1 MFINP
6 RPHWFSLFGS
16 CWFFFCLAHWYTWN
30 CRPNQSHMDD
40 LQWPSSPTYLKPSNC
55 WVGLGGWP
63 HHVFWKFKKLCS
75 SPGQVLLWML
85 EMPRNCRP
93 GVDNSEFL
101 LVKDRSPNMADVIW
115 KISDEKPG
123 RFDAQW
129 MKWIWG
135 TPPEKIDG
143 TTACCLQEYG
153 LFFIIVILV
162 DIRGRSPG
170 FKLIGWFQSSRPH
183 LKIQEGLW
191 SCTSLESRPACSKTL
206 PLNPPNPHAA
216 GPSALL
222 SPQSR
227 GASRTLRSFWKLLL
241 GAPVSH
247 TLPLGKKWGL
257 VSATPSFLVVPCHR
271 RWRQSLQWSMSSS
284 SGKMSSSY
292 ISGRRRRRHKHW
304 FQHLRQNYFLE
315 WFWMT
320 NTHFIVRA
328 NEKHIRAD

>member
-1 MFINP
+1 MFEPKHTKMLYLFKLGQYVIKCKGRIKKNVQHLGFNYSIGGPIKTGFARAFWGTRHMFINP

-153 LFFIIVILV
+153 LFFI
-162 DIRGRSPG
+162 
-170 FKLIGWFQSSRPH
+170 
-183 LKIQEGLW
+183 
-191 SCTSLESRPACSKTL
+191 
-206 PLNPPNPHAA
+206 
-216 GPSALL
+216 L
-222 SPQSR
+222 S
-227 GASRTLRSFWKLLL
+227 
-241 GAPVSH
+241 
-247 TLPLGKKWGL
+247 
-257 VSATPSFLVVPCHR
+257 
-271 RWRQSLQWSMSSS
+271 
-284 SGKMSSSY
+284 Y
-292 ISGRRRRRHKHW
+292 
-304 FQHLRQNYFLE
+304 
-315 WFWMT
+315 
-320 NTHFIVRA
+320 
-328 NEKHIRAD
+328 